1 MVNAMYSC
9 GYAFMLHC
17 LTKHLADKP
26 CQDCSEPLQL
36 RLHIYSL
43 YISGQLK
50 TGQFKI
56 KLICD
61 GLKF

>member
-1 MVNAMYSC
+1 MYSC

-17 LTKHLADKP
+17 LIKHLADKP

-50 TGQFKI
+50 QDNL
-56 KLICD
+56 KLN
-61 GLKF
+61 